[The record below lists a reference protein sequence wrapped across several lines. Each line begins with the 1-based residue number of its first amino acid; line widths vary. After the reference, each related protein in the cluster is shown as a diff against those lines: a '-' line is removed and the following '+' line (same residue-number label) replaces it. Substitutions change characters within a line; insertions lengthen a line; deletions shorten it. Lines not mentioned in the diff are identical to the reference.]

1 MKKIHYEGGKGGSGV
16 YQQIINQIPPHDLY
30 IEGFAGGF
38 AIGRYKRLA
47 AASIA
52 IDADAAVC
60 SQLRTLGLPGLTV
73 INGDTISLF
82 RSIIADSG
90 VAGQR
95 IFVYLDPPYLF
106 DVRSDQ
112 RPIYAHEFGRVD
124 QHQALLDL
132 IKSLKCKIAI
142 SGYWS
147 ELYALELDG
156 WRTVSFNSVA
166 RSGDVR
172 REFLWMNYPEPVAL
186 HDYSYLGSNFRER
199 ERIKRRITRWSARL
213 QRMDVLERRAVLL
226 AMEQAGFLQDR
237 QI

>member
-1 MKKIHYEGGKGGSGV
+1 MGIHYEGGKGGSGV
-16 YQQIINQIPPHDLY
+16 YQKIINQIPPHDLY

-38 AIGRYKRLA
+38 AIGRLKRPA

-52 IDADAAVC
+52 IEVDGRQC
-60 SQLRTLGLPGLTV
+60 KNLRAMGLPGLTV
-73 INGDTISLF
+73 INGDAISTL
-82 RSIIADSG
+82 RSCIADYD
-90 VAGQR
+90 VAGHR

-106 DVRSDQ
+106 EVRSDQ
-112 RPIYAHEFGRVD
+112 RPIYAHEFGKVD
-124 QHQALLDL
+124 QHLELLEL
-132 IKSLKCKIAI
+132 IKFMDCKIAI

-147 ELYALELDG
+147 ELYARELDD
-156 WRTVSFNSVA
+156 WRTVSFNSVV

-226 AMEQAGFLQDR
+226 AMQEAGFLQDR